1 MDGAGREPLAEPEL
15 GRVSPWLKL
24 VTVLVALGA
33 TGFAVRHAGQ
43 PLLEAHA
50 FRQTQTAL
58 TAFWMMRDGWHLA
71 YETPVAGYPWSLP
84 FEFPLYQ
91 AVVAAIAKLGGFPLD
106 PVGRLVSFGFLLACA
121 WPASAIATRL
131 ALPRRAVWVFCA
143 LLWSSPIYLF
153 WGRTF
158 MIETAALFFAVAA
171 IRYGLELLDPHPPWG
186 AILLC
191 SLFATAANLQKVT
204 TGLPV
209 VLILGCLWLLHWLRH
224 GGLRAPS
231 IREIATAVCAF
242 GAPILIAVV
251 WTRYTDAVKA
261 ANPLGPQLTSAAL
274 RSWNFGTLHQ
284 RLDPSTY
291 LTVVWERML
300 APNAGGLLGVALIA
314 AAALV
319 PAPVRVRAAIAAALA
334 LFLLPILLF
343 TNLHVVHDYYQA
355 SCALFLIAALALAVG
370 VWMPSLVRHAAVV
383 PALTALLVASNVRA
397 FTAGYR
403 PIAGREF
410 KIPRDRPLTI
420 AEIVRRYTPPGTG
433 FVAFGREWSS
443 ELGYYAQRKSFTVPG
458 YFKDYAR
465 AWQEPA
471 GFLGDTPLGAMVVCP
486 SQTGPTLA
494 DATRRLESEP
504 QWILVEALDCAVLI
518 RSTGS

>member
-1 MDGAGREPLAEPEL
+1 MEVAGREPLAEPDL
-15 GRVSPWLKL
+15 ARVSPWLKL

-33 TGFAVRHAGQ
+33 TRVAVRHAGQ

-50 FRQTQTAL
+50 FRQTQTAI

-91 AVVAAIAKLGGFPLD
+91 ALVAGIAKLGGFPLD

-121 WPASAIATRL
+121 WPASAIARRL
-131 ALPRRAVWVFCA
+131 VLPRQAVWVFCA

-158 MIETAALFFAVAA
+158 MIETAALFFSVAT
-171 IRYGLELLDPHPPWG
+171 IRYGLDLLDPHPRWST
-186 AILLC
+186 ILLC
-191 SLFATAANLQKVT
+191 ALFGTAANLQKVT

-209 VLILGCLWLLHWLRH
+209 VLVLGCLWLVHWLRH
-224 GGLRAPS
+224 GAVRLPT
-231 IREIATAVCAF
+231 IREIATALCAF
-242 GAPILIAVV
+242 GAPILIAIV
-251 WTRYTDAVKA
+251 WTRYTDVVKA

-274 RSWNFGTLHQ
+274 RRWNFGTLHQ

-291 LTVVWERML
+291 VTVVWKRML
-300 APNAGGLLGVALIA
+300 ALNAGGLLGVALIA
-314 AAALV
+314 GAALV
-319 PAPVRVRAAIAAALA
+319 PAPVRVRAVTAVALA
-334 LFLLPILLF
+334 LFLLPILMF
-343 TNLHVVHDYYQA
+343 TNLHVVHDYYQS

-370 VWMPSLVRHAAVV
+370 VWAPSLVRHAAVV
-383 PALTALLVASNVRA
+383 PGLTLLLVISNVHAFAEGYGPVARRALTVPQNRALTV
-397 FTAGYR
+397 
-403 PIAGREF
+403 
-410 KIPRDRPLTI
+410 
-420 AEIVRRYTPPGTG
+420 AEIVRRYTPVGTG

-458 YFKDYAR
+458 YFTEYAR

-471 GFLGDTPLGAMVVCP
+471 GFLGDTPLGALVVCP
-486 SQTGPTLA
+486 SQSGPTLA
-494 DATRRLESEP
+494 DAARRLESEP

-518 RSTGS
+518 KSVGR